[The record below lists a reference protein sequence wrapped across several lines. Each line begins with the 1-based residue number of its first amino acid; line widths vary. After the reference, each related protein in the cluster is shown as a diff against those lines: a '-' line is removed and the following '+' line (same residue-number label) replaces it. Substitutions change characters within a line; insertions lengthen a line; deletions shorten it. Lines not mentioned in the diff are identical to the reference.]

1 METATPTLHALSR
14 NIKDAKE
21 IADALD
27 FPIILDCGSLLGAYR
42 DGGPIK
48 NDMDDVD
55 FAVPYEVMQ
64 FKALQTI
71 RAFEARGFELHRLRD
86 TVMTFKRDGV
96 KVDFLFY
103 QKQKDHMSLYRN
115 GGYFFT
121 LYHNKQPHALLTN
134 GEAYDELGEI
144 EYCGT
149 KLQCPADIEAHLE
162 YRYGDWRTPILRPA
176 FSFQNYIDKG
186 VMIPLL

>member
-1 METATPTLHALSR
+1 MTPIYAALSR

-27 FPIILDCGSLLGAYR
+27 FPIILDCGSLLGAHR
-42 DGGPIK
+42 EGGPIK

-71 RAFEARGFELHRLRD
+71 RAFEARGFELYRLRD

-103 QKQKDHMSLYRN
+103 KPLNQTGKYYDEDGFYYL
-115 GGYFFT
+115 T
-121 LYHNKQPHALLTN
+121 LYHDKVPHALVTRR
-134 GEAYDELGEI
+134 GAYDELGEI

-149 KLQCPADIEAHLE
+149 KLQCPKYIEAHLTH
-162 YRYGDWRTPILRPA
+162 RYGDWRTPILRPA
-176 FSFQNYIDKG
+176 FSFQNYIDAG